1 MEQIYAWGGVFNT
14 INTNTLKSFDKKK
27 LLIPTLIIT
36 SLILVITIFVSHA
49 EFTSTDHVT
58 IVDGVINYTPYDFKV
73 MAMYIQQNSCIDTN
87 NKNCYQEVEA
97 MPSKGYTINETK
109 SYCFINNENEKITGK
124 VYTNSDG
131 EHIIKDLE
139 KRSKCIIY
147 FDAIPGYYGTE
158 ENPIIINSINDL
170 VELSNSVNS
179 GNTYE
184 GLYIKLEKDLDFQ
197 KDADYEDVSIK
208 NAQISGSG
216 FTPIGLSGNEVTSN
230 PFKGIFDGNKK
241 QIINL
246 YINNSSYKNYYLG
259 LFSYVLNGEVNNLT
273 VTGSIKTTVI
283 ADIGG
288 VVGRLENSKINNCTT
303 NLDIESTMDSYALGG
318 IVGWTHVKNEINN
331 CTSYSNIKG
340 GYADGGIVGYSNTGT
355 LTINNSHNKGA
366 ITINIGQFA
375 AGGILGYDR
384 NDGTVTTIIKNS
396 SNTGEIKNTL
406 VDNKEISIGG
416 IFGLLYGNA
425 TIENSFNTGKIE
437 NTRTSYERF
446 IRANTGGIIGQIY
459 NANATSNL
467 VYINNCYN
475 TGEIL
480 NGTYEGGI
488 IGLNEGNART
498 IINKSYNTGTIDNS
512 KITFSTT
519 TSRSSA
525 ESGGIIGFN
534 NGNTNIANAYILN
547 SYNLGN
553 ISGIDTVGGILS
565 LTHYNNNTLILN
577 SYNLGNLTS
586 RKEGINSSSAY
597 GIGTF
602 GKSSP
607 STFNKLKLY
616 NVYNYGDVSSENT
629 PYMMASINSVID
641 KTISKTYYKN
651 DSGIKGSNITDNEI
665 IGMSSTEMTN
675 KTFTDT
681 LNNNINSINLS
692 EIFKDESNEVKEI
705 ITNIKLI
712 DWIQGEEGY
721 PVLNYKN

>member
-1 MEQIYAWGGVFNT
+1 MKFV
-14 INTNTLKSFDKKK
+14 TLKSFDKKK

-36 SLILVITIFVSHA
+36 SLILVVTLFVSHA

-216 FTPIGLSGNEVTSN
+216 FTTIGSN
-230 PFKGIFDGNKK
+230 SYPFMGTFDGNNH
-241 QIINL
+241 IINSL
-246 YINNSSYKNYYLG
+246 YINYQQTDKEVALFGFVNNGTIKNITVSGNVTATNFQASGIIYRATNSVIENVINKINVNGAVSNSTNGGIIGEARSNVIVTNSSNYG
-259 LFSYVLNGEVNNLT
+259 NIQDSNN
-273 VTGSIKTTVI
+273 I
-283 ADIGG
+283 
-288 VVGRLENSKINNCTT
+288 
-303 NLDIESTMDSYALGG
+303 GG
-318 IVGWTHVKNEINN
+318 IVGIVADNTTLKIDN
-331 CTSYSNIKG
+331 CHNY
-340 GYADGGIVGYSNTGT
+340 GT
-355 LTINNSHNKGA
+355 LTQTLGGGYIGGLIGRDNGSLSKIIVTNSHNA
-366 ITINIGQFA
+366 
-375 AGGILGYDR
+375 
-384 NDGTVTTIIKNS
+384 
-396 SNTGEIKNTL
+396 GEIISN
-406 VDNKEISIGG
+406 NEI
-416 IFGLLYGNA
+416 
-425 TIENSFNTGKIE
+425 
-437 NTRTSYERF
+437 ERA
-446 IRANTGGIIGQIY
+446 INLGGIIGRSYGSITIDNSY
-459 NANATSNL
+459 NSGNI
-467 VYINNCYN
+467 INNKKTYEAN
-475 TGEIL
+475 QSLSLGGLIG
-480 NGTYEGGI
+480 NNNTYEGKSAI
-488 IGLNEGNART
+488 AVITN
-498 IINKSYNTGTIDNS
+498 SYNTGSI
-512 KITFSTT
+512 
-519 TSRSSA
+519 
-525 ESGGIIGFN
+525 SGGNRVGGLIGCNTENAVAIIDGSTNHGKISSDVIAGTNASVAGGLVGYN
-534 NGNTNIANAYILN
+534 NNSNIYILN
-547 SYNLGN
+547 SYNTGN
-553 ISGIDTVGGILS
+553 ISNPTS
-565 LTHYNNNTLILN
+565 N
-577 SYNLGNLTS
+577 SY
-586 RKEGINSSSAY
+586 GINSVENTVN
-597 GIGTF
+597 II
-602 GKSSP
+602 
-607 STFNKLKLY
+607 N
-616 NVYNYGDVSSENT
+616 NVYNIGTLEGKTKYELGFINSDMT
-629 PYMMASINSVID
+629 YSINNF
-641 KTISKTYYKN
+641 YYKN

-705 ITNIKLI
+705 INNIKLI
-712 DWIQGEEGY
+712 DWIQSEEGY